1 MRTKKGT
8 IGFVALAFA
17 GGALFAGWAS
27 AEDAPPAQEA
37 PLGSVAVLDDA
48 GTEEG
53 GDGGDAEAAPA
64 APPKQTLAISADKSP
79 RPKDADWDVLGVEMS
94 FSPGSIPGG
103 CRLHHIRE
111 WVRIR
116 CTGSIGQIAMLGG
129 NHEGV
134 SIKLDPVGTDEFV
147 PFPQGGEVVFPV
159 RTGDRRVFEWI
170 GVEFGYK
177 GMTSAST
184 FLMLSESWLRWEEGP
199 TIYVR

>member
-1 MRTKKGT
+1 MKTKKGT

-17 GGALFAGWAS
+17 GGALFTGWAS

-37 PLGSVAVLDDA
+37 PFGSVAALEDA
-48 GTEEG
+48 GTEDAG
-53 GDGGDAEAAPA
+53 GGGDAEAAPA
-64 APPKQTLAISADKSP
+64 APPKQTLTISADKSP

-94 FSPGSIPGG
+94 FSPGSTPNG
-103 CRLHHIRE
+103 CRLQHIRE
-111 WVRIR
+111 WVRVR
-116 CTGSIGQIAMLGG
+116 CTGAMVHISMLGG

-134 SIKLDPVGTDEFV
+134 SIKLDPVGADEFI

-177 GMTSAST
+177 GMTSASS
-184 FLMLSESWLRWEEGP
+184 FLILSESWLPWDEGP
-199 TIYVR
+199 TIYAR

>member
-1 MRTKKGT
+1 MRTNKGT

-17 GGALFAGWAS
+17 AGAPFAGWAS
-27 AEDAPPAQEA
+27 AQDA
-37 PLGSVAVLDDA
+37 PLGSVAAMEDA
-48 GTEEG
+48 GAEDA
-53 GDGGDAEAAPA
+53 GDGGDEEAAPS

-94 FSPGSIPGG
+94 FSPGSAPGS
-103 CRLHHIRE
+103 CRLQHIRE

-116 CTGSIGQIAMLGG
+116 CTGSIGQISMLGG

-134 SIKLDPVGTDEFV
+134 SIKLDPVGDNEFV
-147 PFPQGGEVVFPV
+147 PFPEGGEIVFPV
-159 RTGDRRVFEWI
+159 RTGDRRVFEWV

-184 FLMLSESWLRWEEGP
+184 FLMLSESWMPWDEGP
-199 TIYVR
+199 TIYAR